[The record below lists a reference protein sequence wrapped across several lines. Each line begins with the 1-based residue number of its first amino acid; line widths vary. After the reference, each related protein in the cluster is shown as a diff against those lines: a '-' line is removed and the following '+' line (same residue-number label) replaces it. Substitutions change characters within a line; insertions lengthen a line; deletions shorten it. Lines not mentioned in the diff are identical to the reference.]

1 MNENELELQ
10 EVIDVVEM
18 PMPVE
23 AAEVAE
29 EKKTTTRKKDSPE
42 VVELKKKLKDA
53 NAEISRLMIL
63 NQEINDSYETQVKK
77 NEILFNKAKEETSEL
92 RDQLTSNKEAVEHLM
107 KGIDYTMNTFIA
119 LWNK

>member
-18 PMPVE
+18 PMPLE
-23 AAEVAE
+23 AAEVVE

-92 RDQLTSNKEAVEHLM
+92 REQLTSKKEAVEHLM